1 MYIAAIHVYTYYINI
16 MKMLYGGSSNLVH
29 KQQKKRSVTDL
40 MGKKRLPPAD
50 NAMIY
55 VNE

>member
-1 MYIAAIHVYTYYINI
+1 
-16 MKMLYGGSSNLVH
+16 MKMLYGGSRNLVH